1 MNSEL
6 SSLTLTGTK
15 YRPPWDLLF
24 QGFRKGTVTVAGDT
38 MHVMG
43 PFLGQGGSAALEDAV
58 VLARCLGRQ
67 YCLEMKR
74 EWMETALDQY
84 VKERSLRLLHLS
96 TKTFTIGSLME
107 SSVLVK
113 ILCVVV
119 LIIFFGDRLGYTR
132 YDCGP
137 L

>member
-1 MNSEL
+1 MVLVPNVDSTISKDQDQIRRSTVETLIGFPSEMLDMIKNSEL

-15 YRPPWDLLF
+15 YSPPWDLLF
-24 QGFRKGTVTVAGDT
+24 QGFRKCTVTVDGDA

-74 EWMETALDQY
+74 EWIEAAY
-84 VKERSLRLLHLS
+84 
-96 TKTFTIGSLME
+96 IGSIRE
-107 SSVLVK
+107 GEEAKAAAFV
-113 ILCVVV
+113 
-119 LIIFFGDRLGYTR
+119 Y
-132 YDCGP
+132 
-137 L
+137 

>member
-1 MNSEL
+1 
-6 SSLTLTGTK
+6 
-15 YRPPWDLLF
+15 
-24 QGFRKGTVTVAGDT
+24 
-38 MHVMG
+38 MG

-58 VLARCLGRQ
+58 VPARCLGRQ

-74 EWMETALDQY
+74 EWIEAALDQY
-84 VKERSLRLLHLS
+84 IREGEKAKVAAFVY
-96 TKTFTIGSLME
+96 KTFTIGSLME

-119 LIIFFGDRLGYTR
+119 LIIFFRDRLGHTR

-137 L
+137 LYIESSMLVIIGLRPSNDKMHVFLFLIR